1 MSNPSIVPSLR
12 CRVSAPVNHVQKTC
26 FRDIYPASL
35 NHPEMIQIPD
45 NLVLFDG
52 VCNLCTASVRF
63 IIQHDRKAIF
73 RFASIQS
80 EIGKEICR
88 SQGLDPADVQ
98 TFLLISAG
106 KILLRSD
113 AAIAVASSFGG
124 LWRLLRVFKLVPRV
138 ARDWI
143 YSTVARNRYRWF
155 GRTDACMIPSP
166 EVRDR
171 FVG

>member
-1 MSNPSIVPSLR
+1 MSNPSGVSSFR
-12 CRVSAPVNHVQKTC
+12 CRVSASRNHVQKTC
-26 FRDIYPASL
+26 CRDSL
-35 NHPEMIQIPD
+35 DHHEMIQIPD

-88 SQGLDPADVQ
+88 SQGLDSADVQ

-106 KILLRSD
+106 KTLVRTD

-124 LWRLLRVFKLVPRV
+124 VWRILRVFKLVPRG

-155 GRTDACMIPSP
+155 GRTDVCMIPSP
-166 EVRDR
+166 EVKDR